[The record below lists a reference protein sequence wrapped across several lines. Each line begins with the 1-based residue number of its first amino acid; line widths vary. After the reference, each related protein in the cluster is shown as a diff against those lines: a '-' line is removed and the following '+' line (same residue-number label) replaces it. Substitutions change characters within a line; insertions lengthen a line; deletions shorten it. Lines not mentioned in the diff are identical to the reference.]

1 MTNIKGIIVSYT
13 SIMAF
18 MGMGLFTIPF
28 FFNGA
33 DNVNAT
39 SNADAIIE
47 VDAERSSD
55 DNKAKAKKYYDIW
68 NAGTWDKLDA
78 MIADDYVSHSRL
90 PGVTPDR
97 EGMKQWMASV
107 KNAFPDVHFTVEQQ
121 VAEGDLVVT
130 RWSAIGT
137 HDGAFL
143 GIPAT
148 GKKSK
153 VTGISITRYE
163 NGLSVESWGEWDAL
177 GMMTNMGAIQ
187 PNKKEGGSH

>member
-1 MTNIKGIIVSYT
+1 MTNIKGIIVSFT

-18 MGMGLFTIPF
+18 IGTGLFNAPF
-28 FFNGA
+28 LLNDA
-33 DNVNAT
+33 DNANVT
-39 SNADAIIE
+39 YSSDAIIE

-68 NAGTWDKLDA
+68 NAGDWDKLDA
-78 MIADDYVSHSRL
+78 MIAEDYVSHSRL

-130 RWSAIGT
+130 RWSATGT

-177 GMMTNMGAIQ
+177 GMMRNMGAI
-187 PNKKEGGSH
+187 PAPPKSGR